1 MKIVPTL
8 AICALAISTTLAATA
23 SAQSHG
29 QTQVANAKKMLAPG
43 KKAKDFQLRA
53 IAGELP
59 GDVSLSQVNADGP
72 VVVVVLRGFPGRQ
85 CPACSA
91 QVGDIVKNADKFA
104 AKNARVL
111 LIYPGAKLQLGEHAG
126 DFLQGTKLPKPLTF
140 LLDPDFQ
147 FTNAYGLRW
156 NATNETAY
164 PTTLVVDK
172 SGKITYVKISET
184 HGGRAMSNEILA
196 AL

>member
-8 AICALAISTTLAATA
+8 AMAALAICTTFAVPAAAQSTTRDP
-23 SAQSHG
+23 
-29 QTQVANAKKMLAPG
+29 VANAKTTLAPG
-43 KKAKDFQLRA
+43 TQAKDFQLHA
-53 IAGELP
+53 IAGELS
-59 GDVSLSQVNADGP
+59 GDVQLSQVNANGP

-91 QVGDIVKNADKFA
+91 QVGNIIKNADKFA

-111 LIYPGAKLQLGEHAG
+111 LIYPGAKMQLGQHAD
-126 DFLQGTKLPKPLTF
+126 DFLQGTKLPKPLTM
-140 LLDPDFQ
+140 LLDPDYA
-147 FTNAYGLRW
+147 FTNLYGLRW

-164 PTTLVVDK
+164 PTTLVIDE
-172 SGKITYVKISET
+172 SGKIRYTKVSET
-184 HGGRAMSNEILA
+184 HRGRATSEEILA

>member
-8 AICALAISTTLAATA
+8 AICALFLSCTLAAPA
-23 SAQSHG
+23 SAQSQSG
-29 QTQVANAKKMLAPG
+29 TTLTTAKQTLAPG
-43 KKAKDFQLRA
+43 KPAQDFQLQSV
-53 IAGELP
+53 AGELS
-59 GDVSLSQVNADGP
+59 GDVRLSQVNAEGP

-91 QVGDIVKNADKFA
+91 QVGDIIRNADKFA

-111 LIYPGAKLQLGEHAG
+111 LIYPGAKMQLGMHAD
-126 DFLQGTKLPKPLTF
+126 DFLQGTKLPKPLTM
-140 LLDPDFQ
+140 LLDPDYQ

-164 PTTLVVDK
+164 PTT
-172 SGKITYVKISET
+172 
-184 HGGRAMSNEILA
+184 
-196 AL
+196 

>member
-8 AICALAISTTLAATA
+8 AICALVLSTTFAATA
-23 SAQSHG
+23 SAQSHSPNP
-29 QTQVANAKKMLAPG
+29 VANAKKMLSPG
-43 KKAKDFQLRA
+43 TEAKDFQLRA
-53 IAGELP
+53 IAGELS
-59 GDVSLSQVNADGP
+59 GEVQLSQVNAEGP

-91 QVGDIVKNADKFA
+91 QVGDIVKNANKFA

-111 LIYPGAKLQLGEHAG
+111 LIYPGAKLQLGQHAN

-140 LLDPDFQ
+140 MLDPDFQ

-172 SGKITYVKISET
+172 SGKITYAKISET

>member
-8 AICALAISTTLAATA
+8 AICALALSTLFTATA
-23 SAQSHG
+23 SAQSHSLNP
-29 QTQVANAKKMLAPG
+29 VADAKKTLSPG
-43 KKAKDFQLRA
+43 TEAKDFQLRA
-53 IAGELP
+53 IAGELS
-59 GDVSLSQVNADGP
+59 GDVQLSQVNAEGP

-111 LIYPGAKLQLGEHAG
+111 LIYPGAKLQLGQHAN

-140 LLDPDFQ
+140 MLDHDFQ